1 MTLPPLLYCFIIII
15 KLDELLRYSKMTSC
29 KISQI
34 LVFPPPTLLLHCH
47 SVSQNLDTSSLCCN
61 TILVFP
67 LKDNEK
73 EEAVIRCSLL
83 CISENNLS
91 LRKRFGG
98 RSLPEQKTNEKLFSG
113 MMFQEKNFSFRN
125 IADLWFCKIYSFSES
140 SCLWSSNAE
149 YYIFIIA
156 TAK

>member
-1 MTLPPLLYCFIIII
+1 MNFWG
-15 KLDELLRYSKMTSC
+15 YSKMTSC

-47 SVSQNLDTSSLCCN
+47 LVCQNLDTSSLCCN

-73 EEAVIRCSLL
+73 EEAVMRRSLL
-83 CISENNLS
+83 CISEKNLS
-91 LRKRFGG
+91 LIKQFGG
-98 RSLPEQKTNEKLFSG
+98 RSLPEQKTYQKLFSG
-113 MMFQEKNFSFRN
+113 TMFQEKNFSFTN
-125 IADLWFCKIYSFSES
+125 IAGLWFCKIYSFSES
-140 SCLWSSNAE
+140 PCLWSSNAE
-149 YYIFIIA
+149 YCIFIIA